1 MSLIDW
7 SEDVREA
14 YRLLCKAAKLDQC
27 HIRELTVTFPMRGMV
42 EYQVKGL
49 VKEEKPVDTSTP

>member
-1 MSLIDW
+1 MALIDW
-7 SEDVREA
+7 SEEAREA

-27 HIRELTVTFPMRGMV
+27 TIRELTVTFPMRGLV

-49 VKEEKPVDTSTP
+49 VKEKPVAPITP